1 LISYPLSGTCDG
13 SSEEAVMQNRV
24 RAEKELLEKQT
35 TSVDVSHPIYNEFV
49 RARAL
54 EAHDAHRLR
63 NAQTFQTAVGY
74 YC

>member
-1 LISYPLSGTCDG
+1 
-13 SSEEAVMQNRV
+13 MQNRV

-35 TSVDVSHPIYNEFV
+35 TSVDVSHPMYNEFV
-49 RARAL
+49 RARVL